1 MEHLLN
7 RYPGPLASGPLYQAW
22 IYRFQVPGIF
32 HRAPTFQ
39 ATHLPAPLFAK
50 YHRME
55 DNAMNKDRIKI
66 AGEYLN
72 LQYGVSRMQSNKR
85 YAESIEPEIVSVV
98 RYPIA

>member
-7 RYPGPLASGPLYQAW
+7 RYPGPLLSGPLSQAW

-55 DNAMNKDRIKI
+55 DNAMNEDRIKI
-66 AGEYLN
+66 ADEYPR
-72 LQYGVSRMQSNKR
+72 YSVSRNSNRVTIMPSRSSQK
-85 YAESIEPEIVSVV
+85 SSVTV